1 MTEGSVVQPH
11 QVNKD
16 SFLISYSGRKDAK
29 VPSFWIHS
37 PTNQYTCY
45 ADCEEKAKAGNA
57 CAASFDWSCSGIC
70 RSVERIR
77 GVHER
82 CTEGEEAVWNITL

>member
-1 MTEGSVVQPH
+1 MTEGSVVQLH

-16 SFLISYSGRKDAK
+16 SVLISSYGKKDAK
-29 VPSFWIHS
+29 APSFPIHS
-37 PTNQYTCY
+37 PTNQCNGY

-70 RSVERIR
+70 RSVERIK